1 MKLKDKVAII
11 TGGARGMGEA
21 TARLFAIE
29 GAAIVI
35 GDIEDELALE
45 VVESL
50 TERLL
55 VFFASPGGGDGIGG
69 GCSRRRDA
77 LRRPTC
83 WMTLSVVNQ

>member
-1 MKLKDKVAII
+1 
-11 TGGARGMGEA
+11 MGEA

-50 TERLL
+50 TVSGGQAASCQVDVRQPTEVESL
-55 VFFASPGGGDGIGG
+55 VNLAVEYFGGGHPHQQCRCEPSQIYH
-69 GCSRRRDA
+69 RHHA
-77 LRRPTC
+77 
-83 WMTLSVVNQ
+83 